1 LRTERYVLRE
11 LETLRR
17 EEGTFTIK
25 RLMVATA
32 LSESDVTTRSISNML
47 YRNGIRMYNARRKG
61 VLSRDDFK
69 KRLQFAKDMLNEHDE
84 DFWMA
89 DIAFYLDAV
98 SFVYKTNPMDQAK
111 APSSR
116 VYRRRSEGLHRYC
129 TAKGHKE
136 GTGGKYARCVV
147 AISYGQGVIICEPY
161 QKMTG
166 EFFED
171 FIDRNFNNMFEACEK
186 TSRLFVQDGDPSQ
199 NSAAAKRALER
210 VNGQLLKIPPRSPD
224 LNPIENIFHL
234 VAQQLRADALS
245 RNLNYESSED
255 FENRVV
261 STIRG
266 VSRDIID
273 NTIAS
278 THKRVKLIVK
288 SGGERTKY

>member
-1 LRTERYVLRE
+1 
-11 LETLRR
+11 
-17 EEGTFTIK
+17 
-25 RLMVATA
+25 
-32 LSESDVTTRSISNML
+32 
-47 YRNGIRMYNARRKG
+47 
-61 VLSRDDFK
+61 
-69 KRLQFAKDMLNEHDE
+69 
-84 DFWMA
+84 
-89 DIAFYLDAV
+89 
-98 SFVYKTNPMDQAK
+98 
-111 APSSR
+111 
-116 VYRRRSEGLHRYC
+116 
-129 TAKGHKE
+129 
-136 GTGGKYARCVV
+136 
-147 AISYGQGVIICEPY
+147 
-161 QKMTG
+161 MTG

-288 SGGERTKY
+288 SNVEAREQNTDLILE